1 MKKFLK
7 FALSAILIGC
17 LISYYFYTKL
27 EDKIDIEIVS
37 IFQTG
42 VYSEYNEALLS
53 SDSKNKIFYDG
64 KLYHVYD
71 SIVATDSA
79 KERMIEFYNNSNT
92 KYYVKTKY
100 VSKDTYEKLSKYSDL
115 MEMSDSDTLKLINK
129 QVVEK
134 YGADIV

>member
-7 FALSAILIGC
+7 FTLSAVFIGC
-17 LISYYFYTKL
+17 LISYYFYLKL
-27 EDKIDIEIVS
+27 EEKIDVEKIS

-42 VYSEYNEALLS
+42 VYSDYNEALLS

-71 SIVATDSA
+71 SIVSSEDA
-79 KERMIEFYNNSNT
+79 KEKMINFYKNNNI

-100 VSKDTYEKLSKYSDL
+100 VSKETYDSLSKYSDL
-115 MEMSDSDTLKLINK
+115 IEMSDNDTLKLINK
-129 QVVEK
+129 QVIEK